1 MISQLALLP
10 RGGWGGQIRKA
21 VLAKPPTTSHFWI
34 WEPYRSEWV
43 GQCWGTVCRLFI
55 PPQQSQ
61 WYSPDAADFWDGR
74 WVRWWEM
81 GKSGLQNGGNLSSP
95 VHLAVIEKPFPQEH
109 LESFKESGI
118 QRGFSRC
125 WVSPTMHV
133 NPWALGHYLLGMRTG
148 VHLAEGQRVFH
159 SWEYNMRYW
168 FQLNGSVS
176 GTEEALPPNPW
187 PVAWFSMSSECE
199 LTVEAA
205 GQWGCLHGIHF
216 DRNFPFLA
224 WDPGH
229 SCLVRAN
236 LKLLKLIS
244 NLLFHTI

>member
-43 GQCWGTVCRLFI
+43 GQCCGTVCRLFI
-55 PPQQSQ
+55 PPQQSR

-109 LESFKESGI
+109 LESFKDSGI

-125 WVSPTMHV
+125 CFPHNACESL
-133 NPWALGHYLLGMRTG
+133 NTG
-148 VHLAEGQRVFH
+148 
-159 SWEYNMRYW
+159 
-168 FQLNGSVS
+168 
-176 GTEEALPPNPW
+176 TLPPGD
-187 PVAWFSMSSECE
+187 E
-199 LTVEAA
+199 
-205 GQWGCLHGIHF
+205 
-216 DRNFPFLA
+216 DRGSFGRGPK
-224 WDPGH
+224 
-229 SCLVRAN
+229 S
-236 LKLLKLIS
+236 IS
-244 NLLFHTI
+244 QLRI